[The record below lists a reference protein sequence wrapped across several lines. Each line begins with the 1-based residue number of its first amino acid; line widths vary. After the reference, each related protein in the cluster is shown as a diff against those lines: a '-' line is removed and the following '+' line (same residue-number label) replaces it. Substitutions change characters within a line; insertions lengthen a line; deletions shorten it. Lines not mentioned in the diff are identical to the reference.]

1 MQKVVVNQDT
11 RPSSSNITDSAI
23 KGLLDQGSDV
33 LDIGVAG
40 TEEMYW
46 AVSAFGACGGIQI
59 TASHNPL
66 EYNGMKFVKAKSKP
80 LDSIA
85 DFEKLKIL
93 VKNFYGCSVTKR
105 GKYQN
110 VHHSAREIYLKKVLS
125 FVDLRSFRP
134 MKVLINCGNGAAGP
148 TGEALIKK
156 LDEHTDIITFEKLF
170 FDPDPNF
177 PNGVPNPLIESNQIV
192 TRDAVLKTK
201 SDFGAAFDGILIDVS
216 SLTMRVDL
224 LVENISYQCLLKS
237 ICQLTSDKK

>member
-1 MQKVVVNQDT
+1 MDLTCFKAYDIRGIVGDDFDQDLAYQIGVSFQRLLNCKKVVVSQDT

-46 AVSAFGACGGIQI
+46 AVSAFEACGEIQI

-85 DFEKLKIL
+85 DFEKLKML

-110 VHHSAREIYLKKVLS
+110 VHHRAREIYLKR
-125 FVDLRSFRP
+125 F
-134 MKVLINCGNGAAGP
+134 
-148 TGEALIKK
+148 
-156 LDEHTDIITFEKLF
+156 
-170 FDPDPNF
+170 
-177 PNGVPNPLIESNQIV
+177 
-192 TRDAVLKTK
+192 
-201 SDFGAAFDGILIDVS
+201 
-216 SLTMRVDL
+216 
-224 LVENISYQCLLKS
+224 
-237 ICQLTSDKK
+237 